1 VSSVPSPKGSRA
13 GASTATC
20 SRAPETFRWMPI
32 ARFVSRN
39 LGSATVRA
47 TVAANSFEGSRR
59 PGQRTYLDC
68 AQFKLTV
75 TDLCLR

>member
-1 VSSVPSPKGSRA
+1 MDA
-13 GASTATC
+13 
-20 SRAPETFRWMPI
+20 I